1 MLSLIISI
9 YYYFFLTDRLS
20 LHVVTV
26 ESLVSPNK
34 INIIDYTL
42 VRYLKMLRLSAAYFS
57 TVLVNDKLLKLHHSC
72 LKIQ

>member
-26 ESLVSPNK
+26 ESLLFPNK
-34 INIIDYTL
+34 TNIIDYTS